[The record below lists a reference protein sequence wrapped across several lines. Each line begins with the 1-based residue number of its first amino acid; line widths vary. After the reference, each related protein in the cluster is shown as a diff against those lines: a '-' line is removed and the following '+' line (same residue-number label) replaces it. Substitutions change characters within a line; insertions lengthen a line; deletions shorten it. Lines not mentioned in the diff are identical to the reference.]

1 MELPRAQSSPQE
13 QGRLE
18 EAAVGDL
25 PTMVVEAVV
34 VEAGNHLTTTMAGV
48 AEGAKSP
55 STPLTCLAERSPA
68 AAGVAVASLSIPSAC
83 LEERNQEGE
92 MEATG
97 PGPPMESR
105 DPAEGEEGAADP
117 RMEGATVEEGATG
130 QDPPMEPAVG
140 ASFLASAFLT

>member
-1 MELPRAQSSPQE
+1 MELPRARSSPQE
-13 QGRLE
+13 QDRLE

-25 PTMVVEAVV
+25 PTMVVVE
-34 VEAGNHLTTTMAGV
+34 EAGNHRTTTMAEV

-55 STPLTCLAERSPA
+55 STPLTCLPERSPA
-68 AAGVAVASLSIPSAC
+68 AVEEVAVASLSIPSAC
-83 LEERNQEGE
+83 LEERNQEEGE

-97 PGPPMESR
+97 Q
-105 DPAEGEEGAADP
+105 DP
-117 RMEGATVEEGATG
+117 RMESQDPAEEEEEALDRRMEEATVEGATG